1 MPTISDMFASVP
13 GVRQDWKED
22 WVEDAKQ
29 DWRVDWDATP
39 GDAPAVAPAN
49 TVLPV
54 VSGDVEVGE
63 TLSVTAGTW
72 TGNPAP
78 TISYQWFVDGAEAV
92 GETSNSYVIQASD
105 AGLMVS
111 VEVTA
116 TNSEGSATEE
126 VSVGP
131 VNAAPAN
138 TDLPAI
144 SGTVQVG
151 ETLTVS
157 DGTWTGFPVPT
168 FSYSWFFSADGTP
181 GSYTPTGVTTAD
193 YVVQPGEEAG
203 FLFVQVTADNGVG
216 TPVIAEAAPVGPVL
230 AA

>member
-39 GDAPAVAPAN
+39 GDAPVVAPAN

-116 TNSEGSATEE
+116 TNSGGSATEE
-126 VSVGP
+126 VAVGP

-138 TDLPAI
+138 TDLPVI
-144 SGTVQVG
+144 SGTAQVG
-151 ETLTVS
+151 QTLSVS
-157 DGTWTGFPVPT
+157 EGTWTGFPVPT
-168 FSYSWFFSADGTP
+168 FSYSWLFSADGSP
-181 GSYTPTGVTTAD
+181 GSWAHTGNTTNEFIPQAGQED
-193 YVVQPGEEAG
+193 G

-216 TPVIAEAAPVGPVL
+216 SPSIVEAAQVGPIL
-230 AA
+230 A